1 MGLIGCKQQD
11 ELNRFFFIVLGS
23 VKVQLMRLHKT
34 FTDLTSILSLCCAA
48 TCSGLRI

>member
-23 VKVQLMRLHKT
+23 VMVQLMRLHKT
-34 FTDLTSILSLCCAA
+34 FTDLTSIFLLFSAA
-48 TCSGLRI
+48 TCSSLRI